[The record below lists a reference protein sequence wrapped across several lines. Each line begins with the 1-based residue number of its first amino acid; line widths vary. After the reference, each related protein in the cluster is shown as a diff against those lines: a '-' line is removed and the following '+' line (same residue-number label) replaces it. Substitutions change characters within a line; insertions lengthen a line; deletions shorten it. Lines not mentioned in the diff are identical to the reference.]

1 MVRCGC
7 GDSAEDGVVV
17 PWEIVPWVSSVDQS
31 GGLQGGG
38 EHEHEGAV
46 LVGGGLEMLLVG

>member
-1 MVRCGC
+1 MGLEGVAG
-7 GDSAEDGVVV
+7 DGVVV
-17 PWEIVPWVSSVDQS
+17 PWEIDPWVSSDDQCGS
-31 GGLQGGG
+31 PQGGG

>member
-1 MVRCGC
+1 M
-7 GDSAEDGVVV
+7 
-17 PWEIVPWVSSVDQS
+17 PWEIDPWVSSDDKC

-46 LVGGGLEMLLVG
+46 LVGEGLEMLLVG